1 MQYFKTIGAHKLG
14 KIVIGSILLGLV
26 KVVTIFAA
34 AESVVVPLSA
44 DNVQRLEITVDSYS
58 FTPDRFVVKENIPVE
73 VIFKSVSWIVPHNFV
88 LKSPEAGLTIE
99 EDIGPGET
107 TTVRFT
113 PTALV
118 SLSLAVPRSSFSFE
132 VMRIWE
138 WWGHLWSSS
147 SNWRSCLFTW

>member
-1 MQYFKTIGAHKLG
+1 MIGAHKLG
-14 KIVIGSILLGLV
+14 KIFIGLILLGLV

-113 PTALV
+113 PTRIGEFKFSCTKKLLFFRSHEDLGMVGALV
-118 SLSLAVPRSSFSFE
+118 VE
-132 VMRIWE
+132 Q
-138 WWGHLWSSS
+138 
-147 SNWRSCLFTW
+147 